1 MLAAAAPFVTI
12 RPAYAEPQTYSRDAI
27 VDVYRLPSAG
37 VAVFEGAIE
46 LLHAEVSA
54 TRVNA
59 GETLRVVL
67 YWGRATARPIRA
79 TACSLKATDMDGAP
93 IGRTYALPY
102 GGKVRHATLAAWC
115 VLP

>member
-54 TRVNA
+54 KRVNA
-59 GETLRVVL
+59 GETVA
-67 YWGRATARPIRA
+67 GHPI
-79 TACSLKATDMDGAP
+79 L
-93 IGRTYALPY
+93 GRT
-102 GGKVRHATLAAWC
+102 AAGQPELSR
-115 VLP
+115 VARSR